1 MRFFR
6 REKFERIVDEICGA
20 RGTAKGVLALLGA
33 ADRLGYF
40 DDPIVINLELR
51 PSRRDV
57 EIHRP

>member
-6 REKFERIVDEICGA
+6 REKFEALVDEICGA
-20 RGTAKGVLALLGA
+20 RGTVKGVLAILKM